1 MNPLARD
8 EEAGLKEELDALAKE
23 ETSLNNLLFSITD
36 ALSTVQVR
44 TYLSSVIISYTSV
57 MNVYPPLHYMFKFIK
72 LYYLVPK
79 FFLPIAPTCSNPF
92 KVTSPNLLTL
102 SGISTSTA
110 APAPHTV

>member
-44 TYLSSVIISYTSV
+44 NLFVISDHQLALIRTS
-57 MNVYPPLHYMFKFIK
+57 H
-72 LYYLVPK
+72 
-79 FFLPIAPTCSNPF
+79 
-92 KVTSPNLLTL
+92 
-102 SGISTSTA
+102 
-110 APAPHTV
+110 